1 MQFLLK
7 RVYKKIFG
15 KKNQKLAV
23 LCLKKTFM
31 PLIWPR
37 AFYSYQLLSERK
49 SRVVPDTK
57 SDFPQSILGFF
68 YCVQILKTQ
77 IVLLQIHLYS
87 GTILCKRRKE
97 SIPCMNR
104 DLDIRENVEYFGKIG
119 ESVWLKSC
127 AS

>member
-1 MQFLLK
+1 
-7 RVYKKIFG
+7 
-15 KKNQKLAV
+15 
-23 LCLKKTFM
+23 M

-77 IVLLQIHLYS
+77 IVLLQIHLTV
-87 GTILCKRRKE
+87 GLFCVKG
-97 SIPCMNR
+97 
-104 DLDIRENVEYFGKIG
+104 GK
-119 ESVWLKSC
+119 K
-127 AS
+127 AFHA